1 MSLFAP
7 WSLRELVEDLET
19 GRTTVDAA
27 WTRSRQR
34 IEESEEAVQAW
45 VELGL
50 PERTRGDGSLRG
62 VPTGVKDI
70 IDLRGFPTRCGSSTR
85 DNATPADTDAAIVSA
100 WRAAGAVPI
109 GKTVTTE
116 FAFFH
121 PGLTNNPAALGHTP
135 GGSSSGSA
143 AAVASGQVPLALG
156 SQTAGSVTRP
166 ASFCGIASL
175 VMTHNRFSV
184 GGVTGLSESLDSHGM
199 FTADARDLGVAWS
212 ALSGESIPPPSPPR
226 LLLWDASTI
235 GDVSSEMSEAV
246 DRAAHAFRT
255 HGSTVEVFPEAQL
268 IADFLRA
275 QPIVMGYE
283 AARERAEQLEQAD
296 RLSEPFRKLLKDG
309 ARISEADYREARTLL
324 ERGRARMRELMS
336 GCNGILGAAALGAA
350 PEGTATT
357 GDPLLSRPWQAIGLP
372 VAAIPGMRSQAHL
385 PLGIQLI
392 GHPRGEAQLLSDAG
406 WIQERL
412 P

>member
-7 WSLRELVEDLET
+7 WSLRELVDELET

-27 WTRSRQR
+27 CARSRLR
-34 IEESEEAVQAW
+34 IEETEEAIQAW
-45 VELGL
+45 VGVGI
-50 PERTRGDGSLRG
+50 PEQPCGEGPLRG
-62 VPTGVKDI
+62 VPIGVKDI
-70 IDLRGFPTRCGSSTR
+70 IDLRSFPTRCGSSTR
-85 DNATPADTDAAIVSA
+85 DNAAPAAADAAIVSA

-121 PGLTNNPAALGHTP
+121 PGPTNNPAAYGHTP

-143 AAVASGQVPLALG
+143 AAVASGQVPLAIG

-175 VMTHNRFSV
+175 VMTHDRFSV
-184 GGVTGLSESLDSHGM
+184 EGITGLSESLDSHGM

-212 ALSGESIPPPSPPR
+212 ALSGESIPPASPPR

-235 GDVSSEMSEAV
+235 GEVSSEMSEAV

-255 HGSTVEVFPEAQL
+255 QGATVAGFPDAQL
-268 IADFLRA
+268 IAEVTSA
-275 QPIVMGYE
+275 QPVVMGYE
-283 AARERAEQLEQAD
+283 AARERAEQLAQAEH
-296 RLSEPFRKLLKDG
+296 LSEPFRKLLEDG

-324 ERGRARMRELMS
+324 GRGRARMRELLNDF
-336 GCNGILGAAALGAA
+336 NGILGAAALGAA
-350 PEGTATT
+350 PEGTAAT

-372 VAAIPGMRSQAHL
+372 VAAIPGLRSRAHL

-392 GHPRGEAQLLSDAG
+392 GNPRGEAQLLSDAS
-406 WIQERL
+406 WIQGSL